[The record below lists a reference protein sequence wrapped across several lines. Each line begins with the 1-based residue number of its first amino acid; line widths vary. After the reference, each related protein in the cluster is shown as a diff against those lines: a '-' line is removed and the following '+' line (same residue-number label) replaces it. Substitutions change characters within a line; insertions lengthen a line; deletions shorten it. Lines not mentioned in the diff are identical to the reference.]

1 MCLENDHRLP
11 TEQRFA
17 PPIVEEAGNTPV
29 LETVNN
35 NTENPDTA
43 LDLNLRPIHFQRGAL
58 GGSAESLDT
67 STDPSRD
74 EDVEVMEV
82 KPHPRILERVSARYA
97 ARTGAPPPSVAGKSV
112 TAKPGSRMTPPPL
125 SPMGGHMWT
134 KPGKDGVQWPTEM

>member
-1 MCLENDHRLP
+1 MFVCFSL
-11 TEQRFA
+11 
-17 PPIVEEAGNTPV
+17 
-29 LETVNN
+29 
-35 NTENPDTA
+35 DTA
-43 LDLNLRPIHFQRGAL
+43 LDLDLRLIHFQRGAL

-82 KPHPRILERVSARYA
+82 KPHPRPLERARARYVERTA
-97 ARTGAPPPSVAGKSV
+97 ALPPSVAGKSV

-134 KPGKDGVQWPTEM
+134 LPGKDRVQWPTEM

>member
-35 NTENPDTA
+35 TTENPDTA
-43 LDLNLRPIHFQRGAL
+43 LDLNPRPIHFQRGAL
-58 GGSAESLDT
+58 GGSAESLD
-67 STDPSRD
+67 
-74 EDVEVMEV
+74 VEVMEV
-82 KPHPRILERVSARYA
+82 KPHPRPLKRVSARYA

-112 TAKPGSRMTPPPL
+112 TAKPG
-125 SPMGGHMWT
+125 
-134 KPGKDGVQWPTEM
+134 